1 LDYHVVSERLMPKV
15 TRTDILTEEY
25 GSDHC
30 PVLIELEG

>member
-1 LDYHVVSERLMPKV
+1 V